1 MHFKLSRCF
10 ITIFNKHFCPA
21 CENYWVTPYNHQK
34 NFILINIIHREYT
47 QIFSATATH
56 RKHRKHKIQKHAFRW
71 SLRHC
76 NSQHYRHTLSF
87 ETPLWLCNVFLGT
100 AAERGCRDSQ
110 LQESWLTCIYLQ
122 SADCAK
128 RKWEWQVAVRTF
140 HHSIIQW
147 ASRVL
152 SLVC

>member
-1 MHFKLSRCF
+1 MHFKLGSCF
-10 ITIFNKHFCPA
+10 ITRHFCQTS
-21 CENYWVTPYNHQK
+21 EGYWVTPYNRQK
-34 NFILINIIHREYT
+34 YLFSWTSYIHD
-47 QIFSATATH
+47 TH
-56 RKHRKHKIQKHAFRW
+56 KSSVLPQHTENTKHKIQKHAFKGDHFGIAAV
-71 SLRHC
+71 STPHIL
-76 NSQHYRHTLSF
+76 LPF
-87 ETPLWLCNVFLGT
+87 ETPLCNVFLGT
-100 AAERGCRDSQ
+100 AERGCGDSQ